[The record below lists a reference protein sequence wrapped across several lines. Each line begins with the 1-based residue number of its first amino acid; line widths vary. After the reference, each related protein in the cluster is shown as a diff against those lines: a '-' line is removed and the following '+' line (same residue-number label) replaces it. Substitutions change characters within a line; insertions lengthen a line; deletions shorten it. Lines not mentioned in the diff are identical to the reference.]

1 MAVILSFVW
10 GGLFFAIRLAMRKE
24 SAKSED

>member
-24 SAKSED
+24 SAKEKE